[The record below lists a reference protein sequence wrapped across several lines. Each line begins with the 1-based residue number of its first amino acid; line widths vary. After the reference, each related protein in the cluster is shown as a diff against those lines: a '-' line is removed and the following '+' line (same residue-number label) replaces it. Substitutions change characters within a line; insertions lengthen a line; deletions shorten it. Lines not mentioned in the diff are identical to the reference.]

1 MFGPH
6 VVPLYCCTRLW
17 ATVGIYGVR
26 TSCQSPIVAVE
37 LSVPV
42 EASAPL
48 QHFSEHQQP
57 YVLAHGNHARIRPHR
72 PFYMNANMTPS
83 NTLCHWQV
91 CSAGVRT
98 QIGRGLPRVCMFDWV
113 AIGRCDCF
121 MCVLWWSSYVLQ
133 MLFATGTCI
142 MHDGGSTW
150 GAHVYAMGTC

>member
-1 MFGPH
+1 MWFICIVVRDYGLRSVYTACAQAATHHSSLSNSAFQLKPPRRCSILANTNNRMF
-6 VVPLYCCTRLW
+6 
-17 ATVGIYGVR
+17 
-26 TSCQSPIVAVE
+26 
-37 LSVPV
+37 
-42 EASAPL
+42 
-48 QHFSEHQQP
+48 
-57 YVLAHGNHARIRPHR
+57 LAHGNHARIRPHR

-113 AIGRCDCF
+113 VIGRCDCF
-121 MCVLWWSSYVLQ
+121 MCVLWWPSYALQ
-133 MLFATGTCI
+133 MLLATGTCI